1 MDMPNALPDWR
12 WHSLQWQ
19 ADKRMGSVVTT

>member
-12 WHSLQWQ
+12 LHSLQWHTLVT
-19 ADKRMGSVVTT
+19 RGSAVSS

>member
-1 MDMPNALPDWR
+1 MDMPKALAHWR

-19 ADKRMGSVVTT
+19 ASKRIGSVVTT